1 MLVLRRRAGETIL
14 VGDEVEIEVLEISR
28 SRVKLGVRAPS
39 HISVT
44 RKEIVGVC
52 RENQLASELIARPGH
67 EGVGGILQLLNRPG
81 ADPVVSDRVGPP
93 GDSAPEGL
101 AKDGSTNPEAGRYVT
116 PERYSGYRR
125 DRENPHPA

>member
-28 SRVKLGVRAPS
+28 GRVKLGVRAPG
-39 HISVT
+39 HIAVT
-44 RKEIVGVC
+44 RKETLGVC
-52 RENQLASELIARPGH
+52 QENQLASELIARPGN
-67 EGVGGILQLLNRPG
+67 EGVGGILHLLNRSGP
-81 ADPVVSDRVGPP
+81 APVVSARA
-93 GDSAPEGL
+93 SAPEGL
-101 AKDGSTNPEAGRYVT
+101 AKDGSTNPEPGRYVT